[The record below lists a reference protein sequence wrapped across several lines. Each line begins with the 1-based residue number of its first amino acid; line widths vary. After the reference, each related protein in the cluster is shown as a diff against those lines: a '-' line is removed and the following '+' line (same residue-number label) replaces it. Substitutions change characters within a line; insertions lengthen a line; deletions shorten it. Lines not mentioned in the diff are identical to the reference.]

1 MPWQRGCR
9 HDYRTSADIV
19 QFPMAATAV
28 PNTPEFGAAV
38 DAWLKPL
45 CSDQR
50 LSPSAKLVCH
60 TFARWY
66 FNSRHFSATGRLIAW
81 PEWATLMARTRLS
94 KMSINRAIDT
104 LEEIGALAVERG
116 RYDPTT
122 GQREHNRYEA
132 KIYQVSDCDL
142 DQVTYQVSNCDKTL
156 RIDSKAPRTI
166 AGFGDS
172 ALAERTSAGLV
183 PR

>member
-1 MPWQRGCR
+1 MITAPS
-9 HDYRTSADIV
+9 SADIV

-28 PNTPEFGAAV
+28 PNTPEFSTAV

-81 PEWATLMARTRLS
+81 PEWATLMARTGLS

-104 LEEIGALAVERG
+104 PQQASGNIIDTKPRFT
-116 RYDPTT
+116 RY
-122 GQREHNRYEA
+122 Q
-132 KIYQVSDCDL
+132 I
-142 DQVTYQVSNCDKTL
+142 VTWT
-156 RIDSKAPRTI
+156 R
-166 AGFGDS
+166 
-172 ALAERTSAGLV
+172 
-183 PR
+183 